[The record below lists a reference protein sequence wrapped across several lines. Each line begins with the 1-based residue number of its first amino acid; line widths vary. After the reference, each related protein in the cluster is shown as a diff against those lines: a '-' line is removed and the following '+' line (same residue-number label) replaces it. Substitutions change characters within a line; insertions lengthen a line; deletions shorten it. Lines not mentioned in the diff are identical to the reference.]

1 MGQTPE
7 PRTEA
12 RTETT
17 TLGVE
22 TTMVPVCIEA
32 IAKKMK
38 GGDNKTA
45 VAHLGE
51 DSATPFHME
60 TTLTVGGETSTFV
73 ESGMI
78 EVGASYERSSTTAIP
93 LTAVL
98 HELGGV
104 NSPQARKAINT
115 AVEAAIM
122 RASGETAEAVA
133 AHYAANSVK
142 WSEDTE
148 RKNSFLKRLRA
159 ATVRTV
165 SAAVKVVL
173 D

>member
-1 MGQTPE
+1 MAQQANQ
-7 PRTEA
+7 TEA

-17 TLGVE
+17 TLGMTSMV
-22 TTMVPVCIEA
+22 VPVGLEA

-45 VAHLGE
+45 ALHLGE

-60 TTLTVGGETSTFV
+60 TTLTVGGETSTFI
-73 ESGMI
+73 ESGMF
-78 EVGASYERSSTTAIP
+78 EVAASYQRSSTTALP
-93 LTAVL
+93 LTAIL

-104 NSPQARKAINT
+104 NSPQARKVINT
-115 AVEAAIM
+115 ALEAAVM
-122 RASGETAEAVA
+122 RAAGADADTVAKHYET
-133 AHYAANSVK
+133 NKVK
-142 WSEDTE
+142 WSADTE